1 MTTIMNK
8 KGLRGL
14 SSVLFISFSVA
25 LSSCDGTENRNT
37 ATGTFEATEIIVS
50 AEGNGNLLQFDVVE
64 GQELKEGQQVGL
76 IDTVQLELTAR
87 QLGAT
92 RNTYASQRPDAQKQ
106 IAVIREELSKAIQ
119 ERDRFKR
126 LVDENAAN
134 RKLLDDATSQVKVL
148 ERQLDAQQS
157 NLGNTSASLNSQM
170 STTDIQRYKVIDQL
184 DKCHIKAPI
193 TGMGLEKY
201 TERGEFTAIGK
212 PLFKIADLENLFLR
226 AYLTSAQLYDVKL
239 GQQVKVISDFGN
251 NKIREYDGKVVWISS
266 SAEFTPKTVVTGS
279 ERADQVYAVKIAVK
293 NDGYLKLGMYGEVK
307 LNETGKESL
316 TDDEAATEQPNEEEA
331 SE

>member
-1 MTTIMNK
+1 MKTKNMA
-8 KGLRGL
+8 LL
-14 SSVLFISFSVA
+14 SMALIVA
-25 LSSCDGTENRNT
+25 ACMENQERTT

-50 AEGNGNLLQFDVVE
+50 AEGNGNLLQFDVAE
-64 GQELKEGQQVGL
+64 GQELKEGEQVGL
-76 IDTVQLELTAR
+76 IDTVQLQLTAR

-106 IAVIREELSKAIQ
+106 IAVIREELSTAIK

-134 RKLLDDATSQVKVL
+134 KKLLDDATSQVKVL
-148 ERQLDAQQS
+148 ERQLEAQQS

-170 STTDIQRYKVIDQL
+170 STTDIQRYKVLDQL

-193 TGMGLEKY
+193 SGTVLEKY
-201 TERGEFTAIGK
+201 TERGEFTAVGK
-212 PLFKIADLENLFLR
+212 PLFKIADIENMFLR
-226 AYLTSAQLYDVKL
+226 AYLTSSQLYDVKL
-239 GQQVKVISDFGN
+239 GQKVTVVSDFGN
-251 NKIREYDGKVVWISS
+251 NKIREYEGKVVWISS

-293 NDGYLKLGMYGEVK
+293 NDGYIKIGMYGEVK
-307 LNETGKESL
+307 LQKG
-316 TDDEAATEQPNEEEA
+316 QGQQQEEEQQ
-331 SE
+331 EQQ

>member
-1 MTTIMNK
+1 MK
-8 KGLRGL
+8 KTL
-14 SSVLFISFSVA
+14 SFIIGY
-25 LSSCDGTENRNT
+25 LSLSATLLSCDGTEKRNV

-50 AEGNGNLLQFDVVE
+50 AEGNGNLLRFDVAE

-76 IDTVQLELTAR
+76 IDTVQLQLTAR

-106 IAVIREELSKAIQ
+106 IAVIREQLSTAIQ

-134 RKLLDDATSQVKVL
+134 RKLLDDAASQVKVL
-148 ERQLDAQQS
+148 QRELEALQS

-170 STTDIQRYKVIDQL
+170 STIDIQRYKVVDQL
-184 DKCHIKAPI
+184 DKCHIKSPI
-193 TGMGLEKY
+193 TGTVLEKY

-212 PLFKIADLENLFLR
+212 PLFKIADMDNMFLR
-226 AYLTSAQLYDVKL
+226 AYLTSSQLYDIKL
-239 GQQVKVISDFGN
+239 GQQVKVVNDYGKG
-251 NKIREYDGKVVWISS
+251 KIREYDGKVVWISS

-293 NDGYLKLGMYGEVK
+293 NDGYLKIGMYGEVK
-307 LNETGKESL
+307 L
-316 TDDEAATEQPNEEEA
+316 
-331 SE
+331 